1 MAEQDQNIGS
11 NGEQQVETPEGA
23 QLVIQTVYAKD
34 VSFEAPNSPEIFL
47 EQYKPSIDV
56 NLNNKVKDLDNS
68 SYEVELQ
75 VTVTAKNGEKT
86 AYITEVKYGGVFG
99 VKGLEDEVRNRM
111 LRTFCCEQLLPYV
124 REAVSET
131 ISRGGFPRFTL
142 QPINFNAL
150 YEQAMQQ
157 AQQQQAGQ
165 GEANA

>member
-1 MAEQDQNIGS
+1 MAEQDQNIGN
-11 NGEQQVETPEGA
+11 NGEQNVDTPEGA
-23 QLVIQTVYAKD
+23 QLQIQTVYAKD

-56 NLNNKVKDLDNS
+56 NLNNKVKDLDND

-99 VKGLEDEVRNRM
+99 IKGLEEKVRNRM

-131 ISRGGFPRFTL
+131 IARGGFPRFTL